1 MWTILPGIFM
11 PYAQVSRITFYLQV
25 GLPSNSMIAAYI
37 SVFHNAE
44 FKVVELTAT
53 LSDHI
58 FPRPVPECIAH
69 RRRKIGSLLAAAFAL
84 L

>member
-1 MWTILPGIFM
+1 M
-11 PYAQVSRITFYLQV
+11 PYAQVSRITLYLQV
-25 GLPSNSMIAAYI
+25 GSCVRALPSNSMIAAYI

-69 RRRKIGSLLAAAFAL
+69 RRKKIGSLLAAAFAL